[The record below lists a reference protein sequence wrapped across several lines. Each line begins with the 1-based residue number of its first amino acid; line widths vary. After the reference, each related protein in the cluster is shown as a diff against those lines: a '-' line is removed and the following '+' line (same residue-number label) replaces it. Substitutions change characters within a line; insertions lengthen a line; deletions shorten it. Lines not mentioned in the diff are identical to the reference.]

1 MEYNFLNLITY
12 FIVYSFLGWILE
24 SVVRTVCERKIIN
37 TGFLKGPF
45 CPIYGCGAIIML
57 LFLSELKYSTILLF
71 IMSVISLSIWEYI
84 VGAFLEKSFHTKYWD
99 YSDHKFNYKGRIC
112 LSNSIAWGVLGVV
125 FINYIHPFIASVL
138 SKIDNIYLQII
149 IPIIALILLIDAII
163 SIVKVKNISV
173 TLEKV
178 EKLNEQIKEKLQEI
192 KEGKLNTTENL
203 QLLIDKLNLKKDKKE
218 LRLYKR
224 IYRLKKAFPAIDSN
238 EIRQILSK
246 KIEFHKK
253 VKEQNKAKS
262 KKLKLDKNDIKSKE

>member
-1 MEYNFLNLITY
+1 MEYNFFDIVTY
-12 FIVYSFLGWILE
+12 FIIYSFLGWVLE
-24 SVVRTVCERKIIN
+24 SIVRTVCERKIIN

-71 IMSVISLSIWEYI
+71 IMSVISLSVWEYL
-84 VGAFLEKSFHTKYWD
+84 VGYFLEKAFHTKYWD
-99 YSDHKFNYKGRIC
+99 YSNHKFNYKGRIC

-125 FINYIHPFIASVL
+125 FINYIHPFIVNIL
-138 SKIDNIYLQII
+138 SKIDDIYIQIL
-149 IPIIALILLIDAII
+149 IPIIALILLIDAVI
-163 SIVKVKNISV
+163 SIIKVKNISG

-224 IYRLKKAFPAIDSN
+224 IYRLKKAFPSIDNN

-246 KIEFHKK
+246 KIELHKK
-253 VKEQNKAKS
+253 DKKD
-262 KKLKLDKNDIKSKE
+262 KKL

>member
-112 LSNSIAWGVLGVV
+112 LSNSIAWGVLEVV
-125 FINYIHPFIASVL
+125 FINYIHPFIVSIL
-138 SKIDNIYLQII
+138 SKIDNIYIQII

-253 VKEQNKAKS
+253 VKEQDKTKG
-262 KKLKLDKNDIKSKE
+262 KKIDKNDIKNKE